1 MSQLVS
7 QATQQ
12 LRQAVEDA
20 LRKAMAAGELPQADL
35 PEFILEVP
43 GDSAHGDWACNAA
56 MAGARTFHAAPR
68 KIAQSIVDH
77 LDLAPTYF
85 EKVEIA
91 GPGFLNFTYRPA
103 FYAGVLQ
110 DIHRLGQA
118 YGRSDFGQGQRVL
131 VEFVSANP
139 TGPMHIGNARGGVL
153 GDALSAVLEAAGYQV
168 SREFYIN
175 DAGNQV
181 NKYAASLEA
190 RYLQLYQGEEA
201 VPFPED
207 GYQGPD
213 VIANAKSFAEL
224 YGDKYVNVPSE
235 ERKAAL
241 IGYALPKNIQGLHDD
256 LLRYRVEYDNWFK
269 ESSLHENG
277 AVGRVVELLKEK
289 GATYEKDGAV
299 WFHGEEYGSE
309 DFVLVRSNGVPT
321 YVVPDIAYHYDKL
334 VTRHFDLAID
344 VLGADH
350 HGYVPRLKAALTA
363 LGVDASRLEVVLMQ
377 MVRLVRDGEIV
388 KASKRSGKAITLVT
402 LLEEVPV
409 DAARF
414 LFNSYEPN
422 TRIDFDLD
430 LAVQE
435 DSQNP
440 VYYVQYAH
448 ARICSILKNLKA
460 DGIEPR
466 ECTVE
471 ELSLLTAPEELELIR
486 YLSGFTGEVAAAAKL
501 KDPAKITRYVMNLST
516 LFHKFYNTCRVK
528 GSDEALQAARLY
540 LCTATRTVLENGLA
554 LFKVTAPES
563 M

>member
-56 MAGARTFHAAPR
+56 MAGARTFRAAPR

-118 YGRSDFGQGQRVL
+118 YGRSDAGQGQRVL
-131 VEFVSANP
+131 VEYVSANP

-256 LLRYRVEYDNWFK
+256 LLRYRVEYDNWFH
-269 ESSLHENG
+269 ESTLHENG

-289 GATYEKDGAV
+289 GATYEKDGAT

>member
-20 LRKAMAAGELPQADL
+20 LRQAMAAGELPQADL

-118 YGRSDFGQGQRVL
+118 YGRSDAGQGQRVL
-131 VEFVSANP
+131 VEYVSANP

-224 YGDKYVNVPSE
+224 NGDKYVSAPSE

-256 LLRYRVEYDNWFK
+256 LLRYRVEYDNWFH
-269 ESSLHENG
+269 ESTLHENG

-289 GATYEKDGAV
+289 GATYEKDGAT

-486 YLSGFTGEVAAAAKL
+486 YLSAFTGEVAAAAKL

-528 GSDEALQAARLY
+528 GSDEVLQAARLY

>member
-20 LRKAMAAGELPQADL
+20 LRQAMAAGELPQADL

-118 YGRSDFGQGQRVL
+118 YGRSDAGQGQRVL
-131 VEFVSANP
+131 VEYVSANP

-256 LLRYRVEYDNWFK
+256 LLRYRVEYDNWFH
-269 ESSLHENG
+269 ESTLHENG

-334 VTRHFDLAID
+334 VTRGFDLAID

-350 HGYVPRLKAALTA
+350 HGYVPRLKGALSA
-363 LGVDASRLEVVLMQ
+363 LGVDADKLQVVLMQ

-486 YLSGFTGEVAAAAKL
+486 YLSAFTGEVAAAAKL

>member
-20 LRKAMAAGELPQADL
+20 LRQAMAAGELPQADL

-131 VEFVSANP
+131 VEYVSANP

-224 YGDKYVNVPSE
+224 YGDKYVSAPSE

-256 LLRYRVEYDNWFK
+256 LLRYRVEYDNWFH
-269 ESSLHENG
+269 ESTLHENG

>member
-131 VEFVSANP
+131 VEYVSANP

-256 LLRYRVEYDNWFK
+256 LLRYRVEYDNWFH
-269 ESSLHENG
+269 ESTLHENG

-289 GATYEKDGAV
+289 GATYEKDGAT

>member
-131 VEFVSANP
+131 VEYVSANP

-256 LLRYRVEYDNWFK
+256 LLRYRVEYDNWFH
-269 ESSLHENG
+269 ESTLHENG

-289 GATYEKDGAV
+289 GATYEKDGAT

-486 YLSGFTGEVAAAAKL
+486 YLSAFTGEVAAAAKL

>member
-131 VEFVSANP
+131 VEYVSANP

-256 LLRYRVEYDNWFK
+256 LLRYRVEYDNWFH
-269 ESSLHENG
+269 ESTLHENG

>member
-20 LRKAMAAGELPQADL
+20 LRQAMAAGELPQADL

-110 DIHRLGQA
+110 DINRLGQA
-118 YGRSDFGQGQRVL
+118 YGRSDAGQGQRVL
-131 VEFVSANP
+131 VEYVSANP

-224 YGDKYVNVPSE
+224 YGDKYVSAPSE

-256 LLRYRVEYDNWFK
+256 LLRYRVEYDNWFH
-269 ESSLHENG
+269 ESTLHENG

-289 GATYEKDGAV
+289 GATYEKDGAT

-486 YLSGFTGEVAAAAKL
+486 YLSAFTGEVAAAAKL

-528 GSDEALQAARLY
+528 GSDEVLQAARLY

>member
-56 MAGARTFHAAPR
+56 MAGARTFRAAPR

-131 VEFVSANP
+131 VEYVSANP

-224 YGDKYVNVPSE
+224 YGDKYVSAPSE

-256 LLRYRVEYDNWFK
+256 LLRYRVEYDNWFH
-269 ESSLHENG
+269 ESTLHENG

-289 GATYEKDGAV
+289 GATYEKDGAT

-466 ECTVE
+466 ECTTQ

>member
-56 MAGARTFHAAPR
+56 MAGARTFRAAPR

-131 VEFVSANP
+131 VEYVSANP

-256 LLRYRVEYDNWFK
+256 LLRYRVEYDNWFH
-269 ESSLHENG
+269 ESTLHENG
-277 AVGRVVELLKEK
+277 AVGRVVELLIEK
-289 GATYEKDGAV
+289 GATYEKDGAT

-486 YLSGFTGEVAAAAKL
+486 YLSAFTGEVAAAAKL

>member
-20 LRKAMAAGELPQADL
+20 LRQAMAAGELPQADL

-56 MAGARTFHAAPR
+56 MAGARIFHAAPR

-131 VEFVSANP
+131 VEYVSANP

-235 ERKAAL
+235 ERRAAL

-256 LLRYRVEYDNWFK
+256 LLRYRVEYDNWFH
-269 ESSLHENG
+269 ESTLHENG

-486 YLSGFTGEVAAAAKL
+486 YLSAFTGEVAAAAKL

-528 GSDEALQAARLY
+528 GSDESLQAARLY

>member
-20 LRKAMAAGELPQADL
+20 LRQAMAAGELPQADL

-118 YGRSDFGQGQRVL
+118 YGRSDAGQGQRVL
-131 VEFVSANP
+131 VEYVSANP

-224 YGDKYVNVPSE
+224 YWDKYVSAPSE

-256 LLRYRVEYDNWFK
+256 LLRYRVEYDNWFH
-269 ESSLHENG
+269 ESTLHENG

-471 ELSLLTAPEELELIR
+471 ELSLLTVPEELELIR
-486 YLSGFTGEVAAAAKL
+486 YLSAFTGEVAAAAKL

>member
-20 LRKAMAAGELPQADL
+20 LRQAMAAGELPQADL

-118 YGRSDFGQGQRVL
+118 YGRSDAGQGQRVL
-131 VEFVSANP
+131 VEYVSANP

-224 YGDKYVNVPSE
+224 YGDKYVSAPSE

-256 LLRYRVEYDNWFK
+256 LLRYRVEYDNWFH
-269 ESSLHENG
+269 ESTLHENG

-289 GATYEKDGAV
+289 GATYEKDGAT

-486 YLSGFTGEVAAAAKL
+486 YLSAFTGEVAAAAKL

-528 GSDEALQAARLY
+528 GSDEVLQAARLY

>member
-20 LRKAMAAGELPQADL
+20 LRQAMAAGELPQADL

-110 DIHRLGQA
+110 DIHRLGQS
-118 YGRSDFGQGQRVL
+118 YGRSDAGQGQRVL
-131 VEFVSANP
+131 VEYVSANP

-256 LLRYRVEYDNWFK
+256 LLRYRVEYDNWFH
-269 ESSLHENG
+269 ESTLHENG

-402 LLEEVPV
+402 LLDEVPV

-414 LFNSYEPN
+414 LFNSYEAN

-430 LAVQE
+430 LAVQQ

-486 YLSGFTGEVAAAAKL
+486 YLSAFTGEVAAAAKL